1 MNIKF
6 NSIITSIWSP
16 SPIYADTQL
25 SLTTVE
31 PRATATAAPQGAAL
45 PRGGGGQ
52 DRDISGGGNPLPPS
66 LGPVFPLTPA
76 MVNPNALMFHSTSVT
91 AKLLPM
97 TTSCLYSDTAGAF
110 HRNANHLFDF
120 LQPLQDQVTTHTP
133 SGKTRVAA
141 WAEVFTINGI
151 KPSILLMKAIIQIN
165 SIITSIWS
173 PNTRSNL

>member
-16 SPIYADTQL
+16 SPIYAYTQL

-31 PRATATAAPQGAAL
+31 PRATATAAPRGAAL
-45 PRGGGGQ
+45 PRGGGSQ
-52 DRDISGGGNPLPPS
+52 DRDISGGGNPLPRPPS

-110 HRNANHLFDF
+110 HRNANRLFDF

-133 SGKTRVAA
+133 SGKTRVAS
-141 WAEVFTINGI
+141 WAEVYIINGI
-151 KPSILLMKAIIQIN
+151 NQVSF
-165 SIITSIWS
+165 
-173 PNTRSNL
+173 